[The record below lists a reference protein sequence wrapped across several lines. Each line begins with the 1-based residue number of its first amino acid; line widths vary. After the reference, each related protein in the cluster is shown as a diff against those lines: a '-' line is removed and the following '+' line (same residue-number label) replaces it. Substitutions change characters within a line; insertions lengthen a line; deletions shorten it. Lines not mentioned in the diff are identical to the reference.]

1 MVKLHVKKGDQ
12 SLFWF
17 EAPTSN
23 NIGDLIISLTQ
34 IHNGKLKIQRL
45 CYEIEELSKH
55 GASFPPNM
63 QGLTAGQI
71 SDLVLKDDWAQ
82 KNLTPSEYIVNHDPM
97 GKRNGL
103 APLEKHAEILT
114 KTTAEAKTRISQKM
128 IDAGV
133 CLTLADIQDT
143 LDILCGAVKIC
154 YPMGLPSYEIIY
166 QELEGKEDLSGT
178 QASKEILEPD
188 GTELWW
194 ASKKLDSSKIL
205 SDYIGKNEKSKVIV
219 KLQKKGCG
227 APVKESALTEQQKKD
242 LMMAEYRRR
251 EELKQLETDDDN
263 SHLDSQWADSN
274 SLKKSFLGLNTIKF
288 K

>member
-17 EAPTSN
+17 ETQTSD
-23 NIGDLIISLTQ
+23 NIRDLTKSLVQ

-45 CYEIEELSKH
+45 CYEIEELSKY
-55 GASFPPNM
+55 GVSLPPNM

-71 SDLVLKDDWAQ
+71 SEMVLKDEWAQ
-82 KNLTPSEYIVNHDPM
+82 KNLTPSDYVINHDPM
-97 GKRNGL
+97 GRRNGL
-103 APLEKHAEILT
+103 APKEKHAEILT

-128 IDAGV
+128 IDAGT
-133 CLTLADIQDT
+133 CLTIVDIEDT

-154 YPMGLPSYEIIY
+154 YPMGLPSYEIIS

-194 ASKKLDSSKIL
+194 ASKKLDPSKIL
-205 SDYIGKNEKSKVIV
+205 SDYIGKNEKSKVVV
-219 KLQKKGCG
+219 KLQKKGSG
-227 APVKESALTEQQKKD
+227 APAKESALTEQQRKD

-251 EELKQLETDDDN
+251 EELKKLENDDDD

-274 SLKKSFLGLNTIKF
+274 SLKKSFLGLSTIKF